1 MTLDTALRAVSALA
15 QLVVLVVAV
24 LALQTRHAG
33 TMHVTTRQKVTVVCA
48 AGRGPAR
55 GGSRPPRLST
65 AGGFDDRTEVRR
77 S

>member
-48 AGRGPAR
+48 AGVG
-55 GGSRPPRLST
+55 LL
-65 AGGFDDRTEVRR
+65 AGGLALLV
-77 S
+77 